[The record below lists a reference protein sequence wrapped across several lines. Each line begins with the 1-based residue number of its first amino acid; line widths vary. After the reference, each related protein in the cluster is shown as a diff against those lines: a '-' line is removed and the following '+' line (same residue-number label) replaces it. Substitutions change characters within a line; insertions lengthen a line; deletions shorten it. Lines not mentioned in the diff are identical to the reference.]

1 MNYRFEIYIHTIS
14 HPKVLLELARGRNI
28 APLPLIKPHCGLRL
42 PPDRYCLIAANYK
55 LKAAVQP
62 KKMVKSAIEAR
73 STIKTQIKGGP
84 GPMKRQST
92 GANVKTQNVTIP
104 KPVFKFSSTPKMVVA
119 KPKSEV
125 KIEIEEDSTSSVK
138 RKREEDDFEMVG

>member
-1 MNYRFEIYIHTIS
+1 M
-14 HPKVLLELARGRNI
+14 ARGRNV

-62 KKMVKSAIEAR
+62 KKMTKSAIEGR
-73 STIKTQIKGGP
+73 STIKTQIKGAATP
-84 GPMKRQST
+84 GMKRQNP
-92 GANVKTQNVTIP
+92 GASAKVQNVTIP
-104 KPVFKFSSTPKMVVA
+104 KPVFKFSTTPKAAVS
-119 KPKSEV
+119 KPKTEI
-125 KIEIEEDSTSSVK
+125 KIEMDEDSVSSSK